1 MSDYTQTKELNNFVG
16 FNAFIDSYAY
26 KCFKT
31 KYLSLTYNLNTPTS
45 LVNKGQQLLPKLFQA
60 IKHTHTAKKL
70 LSLSALL
77 YFIYQNENSQISIQ
91 SFQDKLFISSSAK
104 FFKAIQ
110 NIQRLFQFPNHS
122 KKDMIETNVF
132 GKIVTLSKVVIYPR
146 IMQDIALLD
155 LEDLAQRLAKAIQN
169 KSWFDSTKVSAFTQI
184 DSIGVVSTILSA
196 HYYLAILKDQK
207 TKKKF
212 KKESFRYLTINY
224 EKLEEE
230 TGYTY
235 RIISKWTSIVQRKL
249 FDVIKVMP
257 CPPGIIKNPKDVG
270 QVLVEILNFL
280 DLQIEH
286 YFEEK
291 KFQTNEE
298 DLITRKEVIIDSLAQ
313 FLKINK
319 MSTKIFPWA
328 KFVNFLKE
336 ELQKSEDLK
345 DSIIE
350 LNQQKKYVSID
361 AHEIHI
367 EHVEIIFELMTN
379 GASVTELKEVKLSD
393 LVKKYIESKEVTQ
406 SSDLT
411 SDDDDDDDDIDQY
424 IRTSAEI
431 ESLNSVENF

>member
-91 SFQDKLFISSSAK
+91 GFQDKLFISSSAK

-298 DLITRKEVIIDSLAQ
+298 DLITEKRLSLT
-313 FLKINK
+313 LLL
-319 MSTKIFPWA
+319 
-328 KFVNFLKE
+328 NF
-336 ELQKSEDLK
+336 
-345 DSIIE
+345 
-350 LNQQKKYVSID
+350 
-361 AHEIHI
+361 
-367 EHVEIIFELMTN
+367 
-379 GASVTELKEVKLSD
+379 
-393 LVKKYIESKEVTQ
+393 
-406 SSDLT
+406 
-411 SDDDDDDDDIDQY
+411 
-424 IRTSAEI
+424 
-431 ESLNSVENF
+431 

>member
-91 SFQDKLFISSSAK
+91 GFQDKLFISSSAK

-319 MSTKIFPWA
+319 ISTKIFPWA

-393 LVKKYIESKEVTQ
+393 LVKKYIESKVVAQ
-406 SSDLT
+406 SSGLT
-411 SDDDDDDDDIDQY
+411 SDDDDDDDIDQY

>member
-319 MSTKIFPWA
+319 ISTKIFPWA

-393 LVKKYIESKEVTQ
+393 LVKKYIESKVVTQ

>member
-91 SFQDKLFISSSAK
+91 GFQDKLFISSSAK

-319 MSTKIFPWA
+319 ISTKIFPWA

-393 LVKKYIESKEVTQ
+393 LVKKYIESKVVTQ

-411 SDDDDDDDDIDQY
+411 SDDDDDDDIDQY

>member
-91 SFQDKLFISSSAK
+91 GFQDKLFISSSAK

-319 MSTKIFPWA
+319 ISTKIFPWA

-393 LVKKYIESKEVTQ
+393 LVKKYIESKVVTQ

>member
-319 MSTKIFPWA
+319 ISTKIFPWA

-393 LVKKYIESKEVTQ
+393 LVKKYIESKVVTQ

-411 SDDDDDDDDIDQY
+411 SDDDDDDDIDQY